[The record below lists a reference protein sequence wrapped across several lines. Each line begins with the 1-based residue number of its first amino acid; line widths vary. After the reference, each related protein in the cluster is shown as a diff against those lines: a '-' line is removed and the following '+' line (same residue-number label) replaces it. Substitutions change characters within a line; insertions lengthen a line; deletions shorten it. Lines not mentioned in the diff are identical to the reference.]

1 MEHSVPMHIEEL
13 LTLLEEIQAGD
24 EVEIFDYIDDEEP
37 NND

>member
-24 EVEIFDYIDDEEP
+24 EVEIFDYIDDEEM
-37 NND
+37 NDE